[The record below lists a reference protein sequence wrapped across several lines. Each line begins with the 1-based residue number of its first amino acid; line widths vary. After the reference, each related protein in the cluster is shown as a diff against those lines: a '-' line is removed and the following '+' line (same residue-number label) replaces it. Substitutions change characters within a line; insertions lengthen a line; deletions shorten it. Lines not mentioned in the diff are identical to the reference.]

1 AGGVAGNIIPDRCTV
16 TVNYRFAPDKSVS
29 EAVDH
34 VRELFSGFEV
44 VVVDEAPGAR
54 PGLTNTLVQDFVAA
68 LGLDASAKYGWTDV
82 ARFGEWGIPAL
93 NYGPGDPSLAHSDDE
108 RVDIAQIEA
117 CYRALKSWLSP
128 Q

>member
-1 AGGVAGNIIPDRCTV
+1 
-16 TVNYRFAPDKSVS
+16 
-29 EAVDH
+29 
-34 VRELFSGFEV
+34 
-44 VVVDEAPGAR
+44 
-54 PGLTNTLVQDFVAA
+54 NTLVQDFVAA
-68 LGLDASAKYGWTDV
+68 LGLDVSAKYGWTDV

>member
-1 AGGVAGNIIPDRCTV
+1 MTIKAINC
-16 TVNYRFAPDKSVS
+16 VS
-29 EAVDH
+29 KLEWSKIALLH
-34 VRELFSGFEV
+34 FKQLKAQLLILFCGFEV

-54 PGLTNTLVQDFVAA
+54 PGLTNPLVQDFVAA
-68 LGLDASAKYGWTDV
+68 LGLDVSAKYGWTDV

-108 RVDIAQIEA
+108 QVDIAQIEA